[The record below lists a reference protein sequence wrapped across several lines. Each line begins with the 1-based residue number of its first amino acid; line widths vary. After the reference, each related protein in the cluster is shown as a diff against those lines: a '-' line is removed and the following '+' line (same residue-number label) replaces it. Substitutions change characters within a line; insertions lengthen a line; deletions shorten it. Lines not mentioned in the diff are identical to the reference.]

1 MMMGTI
7 ENPKISIEDL
17 NNMEKRIKENTAT
30 SIDYKKLDDYLSF
43 LGIKNYIITKLH
55 SSKIDD
61 YQDFIYQRTNKNS
74 SELNKLV
81 GSVLGVISYIKN
93 HILGKL

>member
-30 SIDYKKLDDYLSF
+30 SIDYKKLDDLLLHFKLLFLVFFILLGLS
-43 LGIKNYIITKLH
+43 LDK
-55 SSKIDD
+55 
-61 YQDFIYQRTNKNS
+61 
-74 SELNKLV
+74 
-81 GSVLGVISYIKN
+81 
-93 HILGKL
+93 